1 MAAHACLKRKQN
13 KSYFASGFA
22 KSAFAPIADVTKS
35 WHGRRMERKQRSGA
49 KGRTWYFPVWL
60 AVMFF
65 ATVGLSFRSVTD
77 AVVLCAFGV
86 GLWLNETRAQRPAR
100 SFIRLA
106 LGSALL
112 FLFLVVQVASW
123 GGDVTMSAIMW
134 VGVTALG
141 AIWTI
146 HYERSEPLV

>member
-1 MAAHACLKRKQN
+1 
-13 KSYFASGFA
+13 
-22 KSAFAPIADVTKS
+22 
-35 WHGRRMERKQRSGA
+35 MERKQQSGA

-60 AVMFF
+60 AVMFS
-65 ATVGLSFRSVTD
+65 ATAGLSFRSMID
-77 AVVLCAFGV
+77 AAMLCAFGI

-100 SFIRLA
+100 SFIRLV
-106 LGSALL
+106 LGSVLL

-123 GGDVTMSAIMW
+123 GGNVTMSSLMW
-134 VGVTALG
+134 VGVTVLG